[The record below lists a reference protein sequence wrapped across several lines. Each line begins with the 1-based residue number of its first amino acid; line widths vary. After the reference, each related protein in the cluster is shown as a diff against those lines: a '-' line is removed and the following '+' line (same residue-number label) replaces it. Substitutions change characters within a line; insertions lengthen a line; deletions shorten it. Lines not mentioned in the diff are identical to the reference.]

1 MGKTNMNDQ
10 SKMMTKTIF
19 CHLPRADDKTHPSV
33 MINGS
38 QTDKR
43 TCDFLNMTHY
53 HIKTDS
59 YCVW

>member
-1 MGKTNMNDQ
+1 MNDE

-38 QTDKR
+38 QTDKQ
-43 TCDFLNMTHY
+43 TYDLLSMTHD
-53 HIKTDS
+53 HIKADS
-59 YCVW
+59 YCVC